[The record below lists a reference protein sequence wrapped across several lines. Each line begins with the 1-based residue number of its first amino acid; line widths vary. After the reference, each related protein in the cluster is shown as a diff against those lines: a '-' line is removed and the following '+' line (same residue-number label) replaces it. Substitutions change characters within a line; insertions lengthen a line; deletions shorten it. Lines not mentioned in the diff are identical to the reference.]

1 MGLVDYFISFSKND
15 QDEQPQALKSV
26 SEARIRDQFEK
37 AKKRFLKLYKYK

>member
-1 MGLVDYFISFSKND
+1 MQLDDYFISFSSND

-37 AKKRFLKLYKYK
+37 SKKRFLKLHECK